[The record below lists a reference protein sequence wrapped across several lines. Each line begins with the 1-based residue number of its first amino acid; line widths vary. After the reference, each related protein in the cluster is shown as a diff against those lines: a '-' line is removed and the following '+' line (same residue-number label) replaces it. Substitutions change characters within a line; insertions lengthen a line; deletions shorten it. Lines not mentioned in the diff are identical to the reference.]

1 MAERELTIRIA
12 VDGLPAA
19 RRVFG
24 ELENELAGLGSR
36 SVDAIEELTTGLVS
50 VATAGGQLTTSL
62 QQARSTT
69 EVVAAGVTALA
80 SKAGETTSATE
91 QAIARTIERS
101 TSEVVKVGTQAFDK
115 LFQTGRIEAF
125 GDAMVKIL
133 RRALAQV
140 AAELVIR
147 PIIQPIIGDAV
158 RGAPGLF
165 AVGNGTGSVIGSPVG
180 GLSDLSGLFSLSNNP
195 LAKLGSNVSG
205 LFGGATLASAPLYG
219 SAVVAQDLAATVG
232 ISAGQAALLAN
243 SAGSAFAAQTLAST
257 AGISA
262 GQAALATNAA
272 AAAAAEAPAAA
283 LSPLAA
289 TGIGAGVLAA
299 AIILPQIL
307 GGLFGKKPTSGPN
320 AGATIGVDDGRL
332 SVIASGADNN
342 GKVETALNLAEGAIK
357 GLDRVL
363 RNLGASISAFTVGP
377 DYPDTAADDRGLEV
391 GYHKGKYFVKAHDED
406 FTAENNSYEKPEDA
420 VAAFIVRALKGADL
434 AGVSAEIATALAH
447 TSATD
452 LQSLLADIDF
462 ARGFRQQ
469 IELMTAGLDPATA
482 QLGQLNSAAD
492 KLGKDTLSGIN
503 DFIDKTTELGLG
515 TKDEVLPAL
524 RGMVEGLLGLKGT
537 ETPLSGVA
545 LALKTFELNARALQP
560 ALEAVGLTAE
570 DATKTIATAVQRNER
585 RTAEG
590 LLDTLHAQA
599 NPFLGAFQSAAG
611 VHAANYGD
619 LLDLFGRGVLSDSEL
634 GAGAGDAN
642 AVLAAAATQ
651 AFNPIKDNIAALTT
665 VFETFKDDGSA
676 AGQYIA
682 QAAAVWKAAAEA
694 AAGVGEGVAQLTA
707 EGQRLLDQ
715 LGLRE
720 LKLAGN
726 DRGALVLQNE
736 QQRASELAAAEAAGF
751 TAEQL
756 QRLAAVLDG
765 EAATALGDFDAAV
778 ARTAADAAKA
788 AADFGAN
795 LDLRSLKLAGD
806 DRGVLIAEHQSRA
819 EAEIA
824 AAEAA
829 GRTSDQIQRLTA
841 ILNGELSQSLA
852 EFDAR
857 ATDAAAGVGELAA
870 KLNQAFAGIRG
881 TLAQTVI
888 GATGAQPLAG
898 IFDVIA
904 PDLAD
909 QLLSPFADFLSAA
922 QKGGGYLDELKAAA
936 EAVLA
941 LQGTGEIDPEQVDN
955 INRLL
960 QEILSIGSQAA
971 QKLEQDA
978 LAAARARDEE
988 AAAASRAAEEQA
1000 RLAEE
1005 NANRRIAIE
1014 KDFGVRVLDAQGKT
1028 REAQLVR
1035 FQAEAERQ
1043 RAEYAAV
1050 GGNIAQL
1057 NAVLSAEL
1065 DALNQTLAAETAKLN
1080 QDVEVRFLR
1089 ATGHEL
1095 EARLAEFDASAAAQR
1110 QEAERVGADLARL
1123 NQVLDLERQG
1133 VIDDWEGVADAAAR
1147 AAQQAAD
1154 AFRRAYEQLRGVVA
1168 DLPFGATSPLTP
1180 AQRLAEAQSAF
1191 GAAVEGAR
1199 ARDVGAIERLG
1210 DVTRQLLEEGRSFYA
1225 SGSQYGTLFQLT
1237 RSTVEQVLA
1246 QLGPAY
1252 QSLLAG
1258 VPGFAEGGRPPLG
1271 RLVMVGERGP
1281 ELVRFLSPA
1290 QVYPSGTAPGEA
1302 SGATSSADW
1311 RQEMGE
1317 LKAEL
1322 ASLNQQVAALIRIT
1336 AAGGDL
1342 TLEKLTSIDTRQGEV
1357 VRLTRQRSA
1366 SL

>member
-12 VDGLPAA
+12 VEGASAA
-19 RRVFG
+19 GSAFQDVAREARQALQTLADAADAPEAALG
-24 ELENELAGLGSR
+24 DLAQRGRHTAIELAKVRDG
-36 SVDAIEELTTGLVS
+36 I
-50 VATAGGQLTTSL
+50 GQTYEDVRR
-62 QQARSTT
+62 Q
-69 EVVAAGVTALA
+69 LA
-80 SKAGETTSATE
+80 DESQNK
-91 QAIARTIERS
+91 AIARLIERS
-101 TSEVVKVGTQAFDK
+101 TSEVVKVGVQAFDK
-115 LFQTGRIEAF
+115 LFATGRIEAF

-140 AAELVIR
+140 AADLVIR
-147 PIIQPIIGDAV
+147 PIVQPIIGDAV
-158 RGAPGLF
+158 RGVPGLF
-165 AVGNGTGSVIGSPVG
+165 TLGNGNGTANGALGAPVG
-180 GLSDLSGLFSLSNNP
+180 GLSDLSGLFSLSSNP

-205 LFGGATLASAPLYG
+205 LFGGATLATAPFYG
-219 SAVVAQDLAATVG
+219 SAAVAQDLAASVG

-283 LSPLAA
+283 LSPLTA

-320 AGATIGVDDGRL
+320 AGATIGIDEGRL

-377 DYPDTAADDRGLEV
+377 DYPDTARDDRGLEV
-391 GYHKGKYFVKAHDED
+391 GYHKGKYFVKAHDEE

-434 AGVSAEIATALAH
+434 SGVSAEIATALAH

-462 ARGFRQQ
+462 ARGFRRQ
-469 IELMTAGLDPATA
+469 IDLMTAGLDPATA
-482 QLGQLNSAAD
+482 QLGQLTAAAD

-503 DFIDKTTELGLG
+503 DFIDKTVELGLG
-515 TKDEVLPAL
+515 TKEEVLPAL
-524 RGMVEGLLGLKGT
+524 RGMVEGLLGLRQA

-570 DATKTIATAVQRNER
+570 DATKTIAMAVQRNER

-619 LLDLFGRGVLSDSEL
+619 LLDLFGRGALSDTEL
-634 GAGAGDAN
+634 GAGAVDAN
-642 AVLAAAATQ
+642 AVLAAAIDQ
-651 AFNPIKDNIAALTT
+651 AFNPIKGNIAALTT
-665 VFETFKDDGSA
+665 VFETFADDGSA

-682 QAAAVWKAAAEA
+682 QAAATWKAAAEA
-694 AAGVGEGVAQLTA
+694 AAGVGEGIAQLTA

-720 LKLAGN
+720 LKLAGD
-726 DRGALVLQNE
+726 DRGALVLQAQ

-756 QRLAAVLDG
+756 SRLAAVLDG
-765 EAATALGDFDAAV
+765 EAAKALGDFDAAV
-778 ARTAADAAKA
+778 AKTAASAAKA
-788 AADFGAN
+788 AADFEAN
-795 LDLRSLKLAGD
+795 LDLRALKLAGD

-829 GRTSDQIQRLTA
+829 GRTSDQIERLTA
-841 ILNGELSQSLA
+841 ILNGELAQALA
-852 EFDAR
+852 ELDAR
-857 ATDAAAGVGELAA
+857 GQDAAAGVSELAR
-870 KLNQAFAGIRG
+870 AFAGIRG
-881 TLAQTVI
+881 TLTQTFI
-888 GATGAQPLAG
+888 GATGSQPLAG
-898 IFDVIA
+898 IFNVIA
-904 PDLAD
+904 PDLAE
-909 QLLSPFADFLSAA
+909 QLLSPFADFLAAA
-922 QKGGGYLDELKAAA
+922 QSGGGYLGAFKEAAD
-936 EAVLA
+936 AVLA

-955 INRLL
+955 LNRLL
-960 QEILSIGSQAA
+960 QEILSLGGEAA
-971 QKLEQDA
+971 RKLEQDA
-978 LAAARARDEE
+978 LAAARTREE
-988 AAAASRAAEEQA
+988 AAAAAARAAEEEA
-1000 RLAEE
+1000 RAAEE
-1005 NANRRIAIE
+1005 TARRRVEIE
-1014 KDFGVRVLDAQGKT
+1014 KDFGVRLLDAQGKS
-1028 REAQLVR
+1028 REAQLAR

-1050 GGNIAQL
+1050 GGNIASL

-1065 DALNQTLAAETAKLN
+1065 ENLNRTLIAETAKFN
-1080 QDVEVRFLR
+1080 QDIEVRWLR

-1095 EARLAEFDASAAAQR
+1095 EARLAEFDASAEAQR
-1110 QEAERVGADLARL
+1110 LEAERVGADLARL

-1133 VIDDWEGVADAAAR
+1133 VIDEWEGVADAAR
-1147 AAQQAAD
+1147 QAAQQAAD
-1154 AFRRAYEQLRGVVA
+1154 AFRRAYEQLRGVVE
-1168 DLPFGATSPLTP
+1168 DLPYGATSPLTP
-1180 AQRLAEAQSAF
+1180 AQRLAEAQAAF
-1191 GAAVEGAR
+1191 GAAVDGAR
-1199 ARDVGAIERLG
+1199 ARDTSAIERLG
-1210 DVTRQLLEEGRSFYA
+1210 QVTQQLLEEGRSFYA

-1258 VPGFAEGGRPPLG
+1258 VPGFADGGRPPLG

-1290 QVYPSGTAPGEA
+1290 QVYPNGSAPGEA
-1302 SGATSSADW
+1302 SGGASPADW
-1311 RQEMGE
+1311 RQE
-1317 LKAEL
+1317 LRDLRAEF
-1322 ASLNQQVAALIRIT
+1322 ARLNEQVAALIRVT